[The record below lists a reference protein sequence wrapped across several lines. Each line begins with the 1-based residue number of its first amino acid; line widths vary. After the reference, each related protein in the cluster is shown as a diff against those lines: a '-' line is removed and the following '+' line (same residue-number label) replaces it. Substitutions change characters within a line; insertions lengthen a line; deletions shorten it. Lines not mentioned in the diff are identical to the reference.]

1 MTLPILVDVPLPH
14 RPDSLIA
21 QARQGHPDALTRV
34 YREHAPAL
42 IALAFR
48 LTGSR
53 ADAEDV
59 LHDVFLGLPEAL
71 AHYEERGSFGS
82 WLKRVT
88 VRVALSRLRTQA
100 RFREVELEESISAP
114 TENETTDLERVQ
126 RAIRALSPALRA
138 VFVLREI
145 EDYSHGEIAAMLG
158 ISARASAVRLHR
170 AIRILREALGELR

>member
-1 MTLPILVDVPLPH
+1 MTLPSVVDMPFPP
-14 RPDSLIA
+14 RPDNLIA
-21 QARQGHPDALTRV
+21 QARDGDPDALTRV
-34 YREHAPAL
+34 YTEHARAL

-88 VRVALSRLRTQA
+88 VRVALTRMRSQT
-100 RFREVELEESISAP
+100 RFREVELEESITAP
-114 TENETTDLERVQ
+114 TRHDTTDLERVQ

-145 EDYSHGEIAAMLG
+145 EDYSHAEIAAMLG

-170 AIRILREALGELR
+170 AIRILRETLGELR